1 MMDRQALYEL
11 LAKIPRG
18 TVATYGEL
26 AEALGNKKWARAVG
40 NALHVNPDGD
50 KYPCYRVVSSKGYLS
65 TSYAF
70 GGLEG
75 QKRRLRED
83 GVNVDGD
90 RVDLEIYG
98 FKFT

>member
-26 AEALGNKKWARAVG
+26 AEALGNKKWTRAVG

-50 KYPCYRVVSSKGYLS
+50 KYPVTAL
-65 TSYAF
+65 
-70 GGLEG
+70 
-75 QKRRLRED
+75 
-83 GVNVDGD
+83 
-90 RVDLEIYG
+90 
-98 FKFT
+98 